1 MLQVHVSMGSR
12 VAAILDSSAISEL
25 RSRFLDYA
33 NVGNLQ
39 GALLFVAQQLR
50 SDLRG
55 ITPATI
61 MLIVTM
67 VT

>member
-25 RSRFLDYA
+25 QSRFLDYA

-39 GALLFVAQQLR
+39 GALIFVAQQLR